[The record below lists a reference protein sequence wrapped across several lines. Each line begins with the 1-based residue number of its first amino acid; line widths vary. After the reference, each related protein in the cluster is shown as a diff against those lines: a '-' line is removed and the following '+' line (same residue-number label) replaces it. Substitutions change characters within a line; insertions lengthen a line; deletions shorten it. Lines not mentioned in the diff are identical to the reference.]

1 VNPQQKKKILDR
13 LEKKGRINNDDLGRL
28 RSEVNAELDETI
40 DRKAKEMNELFID
53 IHISKLG
60 IIS

>member
-1 VNPQQKKKILDR
+1 MNPQQKKKILDR